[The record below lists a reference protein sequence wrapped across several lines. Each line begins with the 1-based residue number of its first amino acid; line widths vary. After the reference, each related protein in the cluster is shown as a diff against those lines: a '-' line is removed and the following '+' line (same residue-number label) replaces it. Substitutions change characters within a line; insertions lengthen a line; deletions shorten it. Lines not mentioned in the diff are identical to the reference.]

1 MDTTTDGSAVI
12 GHGRAEGNHARLA
25 QRWASSS
32 VLPIGAVFAAR
43 AYAVYAPDTPDPT
56 TAAAIDSAQA
66 QRAAARRSLKLRT
79 APRLLSVKADI
90 CAAMV
95 QRGYLQSCA
104 STRQRWETILPPV
117 MAAPMA
123 MECQIL
129 SVKGNHRR
137 IRPNAAKAAMEPHH
151 AIIGARWC
159 CRADPKHQQP
169 NCKS

>member
-12 GHGRAEGNHARLA
+12 GHGRAEVTMRGWLKDGHPRRYYPSALYSPPGLTRSTRLT
-25 QRWASSS
+25 R
-32 VLPIGAVFAAR
+32 PIA
-43 AYAVYAPDTPDPT
+43 
-56 TAAAIDSAQA
+56 AAAIDSAQA

-79 APRLLSVKADI
+79 APRLLSVRADI